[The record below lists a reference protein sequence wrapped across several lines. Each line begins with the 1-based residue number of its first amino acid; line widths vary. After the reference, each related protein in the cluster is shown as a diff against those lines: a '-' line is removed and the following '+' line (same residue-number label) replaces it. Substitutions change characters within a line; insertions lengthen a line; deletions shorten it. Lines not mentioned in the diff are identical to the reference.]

1 MDKEEYKNLV
11 NKLKQAKEE
20 YNMLMQKFNNLKEQ
34 KVDSNSIKYK
44 ELIQSFELLKNK
56 IILINSKL
64 ESL

>member
-1 MDKEEYKNLV
+1 MDKEEYKDLV
-11 NKLKQAKEE
+11 NKLKQAEEE
-20 YNMLMQKFNNLKEQ
+20 YNMLMQKFNNLKER

-44 ELIQSFELLKNK
+44 ELSQSFELLKNK

>member
-11 NKLKQAKEE
+11 NKLKQAEEE

-44 ELIQSFELLKNK
+44 ELSQSFELLKNK

>member
-11 NKLKQAKEE
+11 NKLKQAEEE
-20 YNMLMQKFNNLKEQ
+20 YNMLMQKFNNLKER

-44 ELIQSFELLKNK
+44 ELSQSFELLKNK

-64 ESL
+64 ETL

>member
-1 MDKEEYKNLV
+1 
-11 NKLKQAKEE
+11 
-20 YNMLMQKFNNLKEQ
+20 MLMQKFNNLKER

-44 ELIQSFELLKNK
+44 ELSQSFELLKNK

>member
-11 NKLKQAKEE
+11 NKLKKAEEE
-20 YNMLMQKFNNLKEQ
+20 YNMLMQKFNNLKER
-34 KVDSNSIKYK
+34 KVNSNSIKYK
-44 ELIQSFELLKNK
+44 ELSQSFELLKNK

>member
-11 NKLKQAKEE
+11 NKLKQAEEE
-20 YNMLMQKFNNLKEQ
+20 YNMLMQKFNNLKER

-44 ELIQSFELLKNK
+44 ELSQSFELLKNK